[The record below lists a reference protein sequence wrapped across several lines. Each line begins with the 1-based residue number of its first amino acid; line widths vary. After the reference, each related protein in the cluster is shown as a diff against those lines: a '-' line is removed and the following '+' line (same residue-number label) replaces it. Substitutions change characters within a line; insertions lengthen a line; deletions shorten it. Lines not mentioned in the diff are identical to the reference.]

1 MAADSESLDI
11 EALLDSVADD
21 TMTQLMSELS
31 SAASSYI
38 GDREA
43 LKMTN
48 FFDST
53 STSDEGTIETRTCHW
68 EADDEP
74 STSQERQC
82 MSRVMFSEKSVSN
95 SKLLQAKVTKQLGV
109 AMATL
114 VSGKPC
120 TFVPEEG
127 DSKRTKKKQRWL
139 FTLPQKQEL
148 EAAFKENMYPSK
160 GRLTQLS
167 ESLAVPVPT
176 LRVWFQNKR
185 WRLRRSFDI
194 CDSQDICRN
203 GEKLQYRDKELRRK
217 KILLANK
224 MPISPYCASI
234 TSTSSGPV
242 ESKGGTLSIANSPG
256 LTQSAC
262 LNIPSCLSAWSI
274 CTPPMSTP
282 IPVGLMFQRSLTE
295 STLTGS
301 LSPPANGM
309 FGWGVPPTPAS
320 PFFPAS
326 AMKMIPSFSFT
337 TSRPDDLIAMH
348 HMIKMER
355 ASSTLRFGSS
365 LSSPTEASSSGTLSP
380 GSCHGEDLSIDLGS
394 DSEKED

>member
-1 MAADSESLDI
+1 M
-11 EALLDSVADD
+11 
-21 TMTQLMSELS
+21 
-31 SAASSYI
+31 
-38 GDREA
+38 
-43 LKMTN
+43 
-48 FFDST
+48 
-53 STSDEGTIETRTCHW
+53 
-68 EADDEP
+68 
-74 STSQERQC
+74 
-82 MSRVMFSEKSVSN
+82 
-95 SKLLQAKVTKQLGV
+95 
-109 AMATL
+109 
-114 VSGKPC
+114 
-120 TFVPEEG
+120 
-127 DSKRTKKKQRWL
+127 
-139 FTLPQKQEL
+139 
-148 EAAFKENMYPSK
+148 
-160 GRLTQLS
+160 
-167 ESLAVPVPT
+167 
-176 LRVWFQNKR
+176 
-185 WRLRRSFDI
+185 
-194 CDSQDICRN
+194 
-203 GEKLQYRDKELRRK
+203 QYRDKELGRK

-262 LNIPSCLSAWSI
+262 VLNKTQAENWSEGVACNLNSTNLMARWNALPFYWPQSHLPLPVSAYSSYSYPLSVLPSSGKSSIPCLIPPIYSSTCFPQSPPQQPLACDTQQATVDLPTSKQGMQSTETMFPSPPSSGSWCSCTSCLYAGLNIPSCLSAWSI

-365 LSSPTEASSSGTLSP
+365 LSSPTEVSSSGTLSP